1 MYHNLGTANGC
12 ICIINILR
20 SRFMNRDLNK
30 DDAREPI
37 VCVQLTL
44 EDVAWIAG
52 VAASVVRNNCVVP
65 APRDWRQIPMWWKA
79 VGEVCVGLSVVEDE
93 VMVQDSV
100 RAVGVLRRLSSV
112 PRPCCL
118 GPHG

>member
-1 MYHNLGTANGC
+1 
-12 ICIINILR
+12 
-20 SRFMNRDLNK
+20 MNRDLKK
-30 DDAREPI
+30 DDACGPI

-44 EDVAWIAG
+44 QDVAWVAEI
-52 VAASVVRNNCVVP
+52 AASVVRNNNVVP
-65 APRDWRQIPMWWKA
+65 PPCDWRQIPSWWKA

-93 VMVQDSV
+93 VMVEDTV

>member
-1 MYHNLGTANGC
+1 M
-12 ICIINILR
+12 
-20 SRFMNRDLNK
+20 
-30 DDAREPI
+30 

-44 EDVAWIAG
+44 EDVAWMSEIAAG
-52 VAASVVRNNCVVP
+52 VVRNNCVDRP
-65 APRDWRQIPMWWKA
+65 PRDWRQIPMWWEME
-79 VGEVCVGLSVVEDE
+79 GEDCVGVAVDEAGDGLMLEDT
-93 VMVQDSV
+93 V

>member
-1 MYHNLGTANGC
+1 
-12 ICIINILR
+12 
-20 SRFMNRDLNK
+20 MNRELRGNSG
-30 DDAREPI
+30 ARGPM

-44 EDVAWIAG
+44 EDVAWIAE

-93 VMVQDSV
+93 VMVEDNV
-100 RAVGVLRRLSSV
+100 RAVGVLESLRAV
-112 PRPCCL
+112 PRRCCL